1 MNEKLAKE
9 IKTLTG
15 EELIIA
21 MLINIEGRM
30 TVIETNMTWFKFVAR
45 GGIITIAGFLGINL
59 VGLI

>member
-1 MNEKLAKE
+1 MDKELAEKL
-9 IKTLTG
+9 KTLTG
-15 EELIIA
+15 EEFIIA

-30 TVIETNMTWFKFVAR
+30 TTIETNMTWFKFVAR